1 MKTVELS
8 AALGQAQV
16 VENLKNF
23 VGVDA
28 QGAAALMT
36 PERLAAVAGGL
47 QFKGMIEK
55 NANLDEITENGTYI
69 IQADHSIFKSGCILY
84 VIKIE
89 RYIHHIAFDISG
101 LFIQTRFKGYSG
113 DWYTW
118 MKINL
123 SSLA

>member
-1 MKTVELS
+1 MIGALFFQIICIGISDSLS
-8 AALGQAQV
+8 SQSSRTCLG
-16 VENLKNF
+16 
-23 VGVDA
+23 
-28 QGAAALMT
+28 
-36 PERLAAVAGGL
+36 AGGL
-47 QFKGMIEK
+47 QFKGLIEK

-69 IQADHSIFKSGCILY
+69 VQADHSIFKSGCILY